1 MVEEVIAVFQDPTLF
16 TQMVEKCSVN
26 TLLKHRCG
34 NVHKLLTDIDFAFA
48 KLKTIIIVSV
58 GKSNAF
64 IESEMRLH
72 MQLCGSKRL

>member
-1 MVEEVIAVFQDPTLF
+1 M
-16 TQMVEKCSVN
+16 KSVVLTHSLSIDVVMYIN
-26 TLLKHRCG
+26 CLQILILL
-34 NVHKLLTDIDFAFA
+34 FA

-72 MQLCGSKRL
+72 MQLCGSKHL